1 MTNRVV
7 LVDTHAHLDVVD
19 SISEVLERAFKNGVE
34 TVVAVS
40 SDLDSSRRTIEI
52 SNSFLTV
59 YSAVGIHPH
68 GASCFNESV
77 LAQLANLV
85 SEKRVKA
92 IGETG
97 LDYHYSHSSREL
109 QIISFTNHIGLSIEF
124 DLPVIIHIREAFE
137 DVLNILRKPD
147 FSNARGVIHCFTGD
161 YETAKGFIDLG
172 FFISFS
178 GIVTFKNAENAR
190 DAAKRIPLDRMLIET
205 DSPYLAPVPFRGK
218 RNEPAYVMY
227 VAEKIAEIRG
237 TSYEKIA
244 EITTSNAKELFKL
257 DNA

>member
-1 MTNRVV
+1 MTNRAV
-7 LVDTHAHLDVVD
+7 LIDSHAHLEIIE
-19 SISEVLERAFKNGVE
+19 SISEVIDRASKNGVE
-34 TVVAVS
+34 SVVAVS

-52 SNSFLTV
+52 SNSFHSV

-68 GASCFNESV
+68 EASSFSESA
-77 LAQLANLV
+77 LAQLANFV
-85 SEKRVKA
+85 SEKRVRA

-97 LDYHYSHSSREL
+97 LDYHYSHSNRES
-109 QIISFTNHIGLSIEF
+109 QIMSFTNQIGLSIQS
-124 DLPVIIHIREAFE
+124 DLPLIIHIREAFS
-137 DVLNILRKPD
+137 DVLNILRRPD

-161 YETAKGFIDLG
+161 YETAKWFIDLG

-178 GIVTFKNAENAR
+178 GIVTFKNAENVR

-218 RNEPAYVMY
+218 RNEPAYVIH
-227 VAEKIAEIRG
+227 VAQKIAELRG

-244 EITTSNAKELFKL
+244 EITTINAKELFRL
-257 DNA
+257 DDK